1 MINLYFLKSK
11 IKLLLKNKQEVSKFI
26 LVGLLST
33 FLNLLTYSISLKIFN
48 IIFIS
53 SINGNVVG
61 LINSFYLSKNWTFKY
76 KKKATRKVLFSF
88 LAIYISGV
96 IFGSLITLI
105 SSLLINSYILAWL
118 FGAIFIAFYNYIN
131 IKKYTFK

>member
-1 MINLYFLKSK
+1 MINLGCLKSK
-11 IKLLLKNKQEVSKFI
+11 IKLLLKNKQEFSKFI

-53 SINGNVVG
+53 SINGNIVG

-76 KKKATRKVLFSF
+76 NKKATRKVLFSF
-88 LAIYISGV
+88 LAIYFSGV

-105 SSLLINSYILAWL
+105 SSLLINSYIIAWL

-131 IKKYTFK
+131 IKRYTFK